1 MNIEA
6 KEKQNL
12 VWILGLFK
20 NSNLLWLF
28 IVLLILLPTTFGR
41 LIIDIA
47 GGLLIFLILTPI
59 LIGGAGWIGWKI
71 IQSKIIKKNQRL

>member
-20 NSNLLWLF
+20 NSNLLCQDDLC
-28 IVLLILLPTTFGR
+28 
-41 LIIDIA
+41 
-47 GGLLIFLILTPI
+47 
-59 LIGGAGWIGWKI
+59 
-71 IQSKIIKKNQRL
+71 IIKHPKTRENNGKVPVHKNQKQVILKNKSQPNLEEKL